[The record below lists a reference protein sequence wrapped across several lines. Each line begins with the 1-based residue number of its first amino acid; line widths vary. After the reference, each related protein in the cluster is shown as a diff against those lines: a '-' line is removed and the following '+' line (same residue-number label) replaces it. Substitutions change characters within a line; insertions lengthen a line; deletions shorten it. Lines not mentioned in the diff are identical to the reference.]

1 LIVSLEEGLIVW
13 LKIELPPEV
22 VLNDKDAANQSL
34 KVLEEIEQEWS
45 FNVKIG
51 ESDIPDYLT
60 HIHYTRSF
68 RYLVCGTETG
78 IFGTLEIEAE
88 RNDEDDDEEE
98 AHETKE
104 KKILTQEFKVLGR
117 FHTQRLTG
125 IRELGESTQLV
136 TISEDHYMSVWEAT
150 SQVMLASVFQPAHPT
165 ALDTSKDGTTA
176 FIGTAMGAFRIYDVR
191 ARRQPRLVQQMRF
204 FEDAV
209 PIDLIQAS
217 NDGQYLLVTSSSSCN
232 VFVLSQQASTKFVVH
247 GYITFAGMVKSA
259 SFVKIEGQVRI
270 VAVLHNSLLAGAV
283 VPTKPAENRLEPLPE
298 SEARLLYRKIDRGSN
313 LVITTFSSG
322 DILVTG
328 EDKLLKSYEYP
339 AEQID
344 QIDWKRGPAAPHEE
358 NNSHAVGTS
367 CWHESEN
374 AKQIVTGG
382 RDGTILIRKIS
393 NLSSALEPIKAHAVH
408 TGGVTAICYSST
420 RNTVYSAG
428 GDGSFMAHTV
438 GGHQN
443 PAEPIKADVGL
454 NEALGDMPEVE
465 RVPGNQIRI
474 YKDILLEEFNKQ

>member
-1 LIVSLEEGLIVW
+1 
-13 LKIELPPEV
+13 
-22 VLNDKDAANQSL
+22 
-34 KVLEEIEQEWS
+34 
-45 FNVKIG
+45 
-51 ESDIPDYLT
+51 
-60 HIHYTRSF
+60 
-68 RYLVCGTETG
+68 
-78 IFGTLEIEAE
+78 
-88 RNDEDDDEEE
+88 
-98 AHETKE
+98 
-104 KKILTQEFKVLGR
+104 
-117 FHTQRLTG
+117 
-125 IRELGESTQLV
+125 
-136 TISEDHYMSVWEAT
+136 
-150 SQVMLASVFQPAHPT
+150 
-165 ALDTSKDGTTA
+165 
-176 FIGTAMGAFRIYDVR
+176 
-191 ARRQPRLVQQMRF
+191 
-204 FEDAV
+204 
-209 PIDLIQAS
+209 
-217 NDGQYLLVTSSSSCN
+217 
-232 VFVLSQQASTKFVVH
+232 
-247 GYITFAGMVKSA
+247 MVKSA

-270 VAVLHNSLLAGAV
+270 VAVLHNNLLAGAV
-283 VPTKPAENRLEPLPE
+283 VPTKPAENRLEPLPA

-465 RVPGNQIRI
+465 RVPVNQIRI